1 MDLLDPEAIEKA
13 EAAGAV
19 IAVRD
24 ISFQVKRGEV
34 FVIMGL
40 SGSGKST
47 LIRCLTR
54 LIEPSAGVIR
64 VKGKEVTSMDAEE
77 LTAFRRGE
85 AAMVFQHYGLLP
97 HRNVLENVAF
107 GLKLR
112 GLALELREARAQEA
126 LRQVGLAGWEKKYP
140 HQLSGGMQQRVGIAR
155 ALVQDTDL
163 LLMDEPFSGL
173 DPLIRREM
181 QDELIKL
188 QKEWQKTIIFVTHDL
203 GEALRLGDRMAVM
216 GSGVFVQVGRPQEI
230 VMHPADEYV
239 QRFVQDEQRIAQLLD
254 KGRVAGCRHRSHAS
268 AEWGKSLPGGDML
281 FPSDIEFHVA
291 PYISD
296 FVKWITVAWSPFSLL
311 SATWCWGCY
320 CR

>member
-1 MDLLDPEAIEKA
+1 MGTQDFTLLEVERLWKVYHKTERTLDLLDPEAIEKA

-64 VKGKEVTSMDAEE
+64 VKGKEVTSMNVEE
-77 LTAFRRGE
+77 LTAFRRSE

-112 GLALELREARAQEA
+112 GLERELREARAQEA

-254 KGRVAGCRHRSHAS
+254 KGRVSRVRSIEAHAS
-268 AEWGKSLPGGDML
+268 ARAGK
-281 FPSDIEFHVA
+281 VA
-291 PYISD
+291 
-296 FVKWITVAWSPFSLL
+296 A
-311 SATWCWGCY
+311 G
-320 CR
+320 R

>member
-1 MDLLDPEAIEKA
+1 MERPDSSLLEVERLWKIYHNKEKTLDLFDHEVLDKA
-13 EAAGAV
+13 EAAGAIV
-19 IAVRD
+19 AVRD
-24 ISFQVKRGEV
+24 ISFQIKRGEV

-64 VKGKEVTSMDAEE
+64 VKGQEVTAMNMEE
-77 LTAFRRGE
+77 LTAFRRSE

-112 GLALELREARAQEA
+112 DAARELREAKAAEA

-181 QDELIKL
+181 QEELLKL

-216 GSGVFVQVGRPQEI
+216 GAGVFVQMGRPQDI
-230 VMHPADEYV
+230 VMNPADEYV
-239 QRFVQDEQRIAQLLD
+239 QRFVQDEQRIAQMLE
-254 KGRVAGCRHRSHAS
+254 KGRVSRVRSIGAHVSARAG
-268 AEWGKSLPGGDML
+268 K
-281 FPSDIEFHVA
+281 VA
-291 PYISD
+291 
-296 FVKWITVAWSPFSLL
+296 A
-311 SATWCWGCY
+311 G
-320 CR
+320 R